1 MPRSCTICTHPERD
15 VIEQALITGQPFRYI
30 AARYGTSAT
39 ALFRH
44 KQDHL
49 PVALVSAQEAEAV
62 AHGDS
67 LLEQVRAL
75 QTKALTILARAEAAG
90 QLTVALQAV
99 REARG
104 CLALLAQLLGELHQG
119 PTVNVLLAPEW
130 QCLRA
135 TIIAALAPF
144 PEARQAVT
152 HTLQRVADGQF
163 G

>member
-1 MPRSCTICTHPERD
+1 MPRCTICLHPQLHE
-15 VIEQALITGQPFRYI
+15 IEQALITSQSFR
-30 AARYGTSAT
+30 AVAVRFGTSAT

-49 PVALVSAQEAEAV
+49 PVALLSAQKAGAV

-75 QTKALTILARAEAAG
+75 QTKTLTILARVEAAG
-90 QLTVALQAV
+90 QLTIALQAV

-104 CLALLAQLLGELHQG
+104 CLELLAKLLGELNHG
-119 PTVNVLLAPEW
+119 PTVNILLAPEW
-130 QCLRA
+130 QRLRS
-135 TIIAALAPF
+135 TIITALAPF

-152 HTLQRVADGQF
+152 HTVQRIADGQF

>member
-1 MPRSCTICTHPERD
+1 MPRCTICLHPQLHE
-15 VIEQALITGQPFRYI
+15 IEQALITGQSFR
-30 AARYGTSAT
+30 AVAVRFGTSAA

-49 PVALVSAQEAEAV
+49 AVALLKAQEAAEV
-62 AHGDS
+62 VHGDT
-67 LLEQVRAL
+67 LLEQVHAL
-75 QTKALTILARAEAAG
+75 QTKTLTILARAEAAG

-104 CLALLAQLLGELHQG
+104 CLELLARLLGELHQG
-119 PTVNVLLAPEW
+119 PTVNILLAPEW
-130 QCLRA
+130 QRLRA
-135 TIIAALAPF
+135 TIITALAPF

>member
-1 MPRSCTICTHPERD
+1 MPRCTICTHPDREK
-15 VIEQALITGQPFRYI
+15 IEQALITGQSFRAV
-30 AARYGTSAT
+30 AARFGTSAT

-49 PVALVSAQEAEAV
+49 PVALRSAQEAAEV

-75 QTKALTILARAEAAG
+75 QTKTLTILARAEAAG
-90 QLTVALQAV
+90 QLIVALQAV

-104 CLALLAQLLGELHQG
+104 CLELLAKLLGELHQS
-119 PTVNVLLAPEW
+119 PTVNILLAPEW
-130 QCLRA
+130 QSLRA
-135 TIIAALAPF
+135 TIIAALTPF
-144 PEARQAVT
+144 PEARRAVT